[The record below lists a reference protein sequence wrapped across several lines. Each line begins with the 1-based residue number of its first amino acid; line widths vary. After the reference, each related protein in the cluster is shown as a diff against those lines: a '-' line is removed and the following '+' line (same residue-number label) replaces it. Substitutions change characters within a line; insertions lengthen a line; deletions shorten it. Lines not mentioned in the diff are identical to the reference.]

1 LESLPHSEKLTKARR
16 KSERP
21 YEKRS
26 SADNNQNIQFSYI
39 EQEDITLSQSEE
51 QIDVLDNFA
60 PIQSSAEPSKTEAK
74 KREKP
79 SWTLS
84 KALNDFVNELKA
96 GVDTKW
102 EGTVLAIEDATKRLK
117 SSSIDVS
124 ASRLQTTLA
133 CMGELISY
141 ANYYVSQ
148 SLWLLQLNAASL
160 KFLVASANLED
171 FSSSQ
176 SSLAMQSMESLAEFI
191 FKLKSQ
197 SPSKIASSLE
207 EQEISIMTASGQ
219 ADTVLLLPVLV
230 DCLQFVLNRL
240 NLTFSSLSTSSSVKA
255 GIPIEFPCKANICC
269 QFNTA
274 TYCMATIRTLTTNH
288 ETDRKRLLH
297 ANGLEVI
304 TQMITFYDVHSH
316 LLIARAGK
324 ATTSL
329 SNYDEEDDDDDN
341 SQNILVSPLVQVVG
355 VIRNISLDKSGRSQ
369 MNDTPICRT
378 LSLFLKTYAN
388 YPEVI
393 INIARVLAKLSLY
406 ETFRSQISNGPRD
419 NRHEYLSC
427 LVNVLKKEADLCL
440 KIMEE
445 GKDNDEDDIECSW
458 PSWYTWPLISR
469 MAFTLGNFTTTNETN
484 RSLIGTSLG
493 GSDSILLLFQVSVS
507 TLMRIQEVKKQKDEK
522 LVITNSVFSFAKG
535 MLGAGNPFENLHSDA
550 SNSANA
556 DGSDENVDASSELEL
571 RDAII
576 KLVRLIA
583 NLSIDYDAGIAM
595 GSDKENLRSLL
606 DLLSITN
613 STVEEEEMLLNVI
626 AALTNLTFYSCQFI
640 DMKIS
645 EEENTGVGVATA
657 SNTATH
663 KFVARL
669 DRALIAIAQRV
680 ADGLFHENT
689 EIVLE
694 TARVFGNLTR
704 RSSVVQLLFRKRIDE
719 ALLMLLTHISTDV
732 ISAVAGVFVNISAY
746 AEGRVLLLQREDPYF
761 IPHVSGMLRKLTLKD
776 VPIAILLTQIL
787 YNVITSTDYQQ
798 AVKSN
803 KEHRVPPNLFG
814 TLEEWI
820 ELVEDAV
827 DQQQQ
832 RQESKE
838 LEPKVRKQQCREM
851 QYNAQFIQVAKA
863 LSEHIATMGSV
874 SL

>member
-1 LESLPHSEKLTKARR
+1 MTEPRANFSKSNSARGRIAQVLAQARASLNEPTRPMTPQLLDQRTSVPFSLESLPHSGKLTKTRR
-16 KSERP
+16 KSERQ

-26 SADNNQNIQFSYI
+26 LADNNQNIQFSYI

-74 KREKP
+74 KREKT

-102 EGTVLAIEDATKRLK
+102 EDTLLAIEDATKRLK

-124 ASRLQTTLA
+124 GKKNGSNCDYFHFINKIYFRNFSASRLQTTLA
-133 CMGELISY
+133 CLGELISY

-176 SSLAMQSMESLAEFI
+176 TSLAMQSMESLAEFI

-207 EQEISIMTASGQ
+207 EQEISTMTTSGQ

-230 DCLQFVLNRL
+230 DCLQFVLNRW

-304 TQMITFYDVHSH
+304 TQMVTFYDVHSH

-329 SNYDEEDDDDDN
+329 SNDDEEDDDDDN

-369 MNDTPICRT
+369 MNDTYICRT

-445 GKDNDEDDIECSW
+445 GKDNNEDDIECSW

-493 GSDSILLLFQVSVS
+493 GSDSILLLFQVCKYS
-507 TLMRIQEVKKQKDEK
+507 
-522 LVITNSVFSFAKG
+522 SF
-535 MLGAGNPFENLHSDA
+535 LCS
-550 SNSANA
+550 
-556 DGSDENVDASSELEL
+556 
-571 RDAII
+571 
-576 KLVRLIA
+576 
-583 NLSIDYDAGIAM
+583 
-595 GSDKENLRSLL
+595 
-606 DLLSITN
+606 
-613 STVEEEEMLLNVI
+613 
-626 AALTNLTFYSCQFI
+626 
-640 DMKIS
+640 
-645 EEENTGVGVATA
+645 
-657 SNTATH
+657 
-663 KFVARL
+663 
-669 DRALIAIAQRV
+669 
-680 ADGLFHENT
+680 
-689 EIVLE
+689 
-694 TARVFGNLTR
+694 
-704 RSSVVQLLFRKRIDE
+704 
-719 ALLMLLTHISTDV
+719 
-732 ISAVAGVFVNISAY
+732 
-746 AEGRVLLLQREDPYF
+746 
-761 IPHVSGMLRKLTLKD
+761 
-776 VPIAILLTQIL
+776 
-787 YNVITSTDYQQ
+787 
-798 AVKSN
+798 
-803 KEHRVPPNLFG
+803 
-814 TLEEWI
+814 
-820 ELVEDAV
+820 
-827 DQQQQ
+827 
-832 RQESKE
+832 
-838 LEPKVRKQQCREM
+838 
-851 QYNAQFIQVAKA
+851 
-863 LSEHIATMGSV
+863 
-874 SL
+874 